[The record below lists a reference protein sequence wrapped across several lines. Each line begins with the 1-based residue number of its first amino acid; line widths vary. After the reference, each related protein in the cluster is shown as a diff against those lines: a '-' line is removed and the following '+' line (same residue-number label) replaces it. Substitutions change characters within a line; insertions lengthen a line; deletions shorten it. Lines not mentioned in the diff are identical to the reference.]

1 MMSILLELSIKM
13 QILLSDVSSVVILHG
28 LMRLQR
34 TTLKAVTA
42 LPQTYRDGFEFPA
55 MFR

>member
-1 MMSILLELSIKM
+1 MSILLELSIKM

-34 TTLKAVTA
+34 TTLKAAATA

>member
-1 MMSILLELSIKM
+1 MSILLELSIKM

-34 TTLKAVTA
+34 TTLKAA
-42 LPQTYRDGFEFPA
+42 AELPQTYRDGFEFPA